1 MITKTIGEILE
12 ETVNLFPDNDA
23 LVYTN
28 RNLILSY
35 FKFNEYCNNLAKS
48 LMDIGIKRGDH
59 IAVWAN
65 NLPEWI
71 FLQFASAKIGAVLVT
86 VNTYYKSFELE
97 YLLKQSDAKILF
109 LTHGFKGVNYV
120 NMVNKIIPDLIN
132 FLDGDIKTD
141 KLPFLKNI
149 VFLGDKKYDGMMNYR
164 DLLLLGKNISDEKFE
179 IRMKSLHYNDTI
191 NMQYTSGTTGFPK
204 GVMLSHYNIINN
216 AYFVGKTMGLTYLD
230 RMCIPV
236 PFFHCFGCVLS
247 TLNCVVHGSTMV
259 PIEIF
264 EAEEVLRTVEKE
276 KCTVLQG
283 VPTMFISELN
293 HPNFDKYDLKT
304 LLRSYRNFTCSYTNK
319 SA

>member
-1 MITKTIGEILE
+1 MIKKTIGEILE

-23 LVYTN
+23 LVYKN

-35 FKFNEYCNNLAKS
+35 FEFNEYCNNLAKS
-48 LMDIGIKRGDH
+48 LMDFGVKRRDH

-65 NLPEWI
+65 NIPEWI

-97 YLLKQSDAKILF
+97 YLLKQSDAKMLS
-109 LTHGFKGVNYV
+109 LTNGFKDVNYIK
-120 NMVNKIIPDLIN
+120 MLNKIIPKLNDFIN
-132 FLDGDIKTD
+132 CDIKSD
-141 KLPFLKNI
+141 KFPFLRNI
-149 VFLGDKKYDGMMNYR
+149 VFLGDEKQDGMINFR
-164 DLLLLGKNISDEKFE
+164 DLLSLGKNITDEEFE
-179 IRMKSLHYNDTI
+179 KRTTSLHYNDTI

-259 PIEIF
+259 PIETF
-264 EAEEVLRTVEKE
+264 DAEEVLKTVEKE

-293 HPNFDKYDLKT
+293 HPNFDKYDLKS
-304 LLRSYRNFTCSYTNK
+304 LRTGIIAEDLHVQLR
-319 SA
+319 